1 MKKFGT
7 ILADPPW
14 AFDSPRAVVG
24 NGGRG
29 KENIEKIV
37 QVDVG
42 NHYPT
47 MSMDELKALPIG
59 DLAEKNSHLYLW
71 TVNSFMVE
79 AHELARAWGF
89 QPKTILTWVKV
100 RQDDPTKASM
110 KTGYWYRSAT
120 EHIVFAVRGRQRLT
134 QSLARPTA
142 YMLPRTPHSVK
153 PDFFYEL
160 IEENSP
166 PNYLEL
172 FARRKRA
179 GWDQWG
185 NEVDST
191 MIIQPPAP
199 LPLPG
204 LPG

>member
-1 MKKFGT
+1 MKYST

-14 AFDSPRAVVG
+14 TFNSPAALVG

-29 KENIEKIV
+29 KTNIENIL
-37 QVDVG
+37 QVNVHS
-42 NHYPT
+42 HYPT
-47 MSMDELKALPIG
+47 MSIGQLKSLPIKEIVE
-59 DLAEKNSHLYLW
+59 ANAHLYLW

-79 AHELARAWGF
+79 AHELAEAWGF
-89 QPKTILTWVKV
+89 KPKTILTWVKV

-120 EHIVFAVRGRQRLT
+120 EHVVFAVRGKQRLL

-142 YMLPRTPHSVK
+142 YMLPRQPHSVK

-166 PNYLEL
+166 PSYLEL
-172 FARRKRA
+172 FARRPRA
-179 GWDQWG
+179 GWDRWG
-185 NEVDST
+185 NELDNS
-191 MIIQPPAP
+191 IE
-199 LPLPG
+199 LEH
-204 LPG
+204 